1 MMRVDPVGAYNFLVL
16 LVDSSSAL
24 ATQLT
29 QIDASPA
36 GGFSECS
43 GLEAELEIESYP
55 EGGENGRVLKFPTR
69 VKWGSIRLRRGV
81 ALSDDLWLWHH
92 GFVEGGG
99 TRRDGVIVLLDERR
113 EMVKKWKF
121 TRGLPA
127 KWSGPSLDAARSG
140 VAIEELE
147 IVHEGLELVS
157 GGGS

>member
-1 MMRVDPVGAYNFLVL
+1 MTRVDPVGAYNFLVA

-24 ATQLT
+24 ATQMT

-43 GLEAELEIESYP
+43 GLEATLEIESYQQ
-55 EGGENGRVLKFPTR
+55 GGQNDRVLKFPTR
-69 VKWGSIRLRRGV
+69 VTWGTIRLRRGV

-99 TRRDGVIVLLDERR
+99 RRRDGLIVLQDELRAT
-113 EMVKKWKF
+113 VKRWVFK
-121 TRGLPA
+121 RGLPA

-147 IVHEGLELVS
+147 IVHEGLELVPA
-157 GGGS
+157 GAG